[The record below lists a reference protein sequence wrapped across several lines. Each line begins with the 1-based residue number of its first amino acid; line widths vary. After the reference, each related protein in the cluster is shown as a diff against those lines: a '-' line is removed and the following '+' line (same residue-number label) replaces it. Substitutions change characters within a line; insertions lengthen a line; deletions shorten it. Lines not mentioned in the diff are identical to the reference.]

1 MTSKAA
7 TGNRVAKLSVVTLT
21 TAALVVVFGAWVISK
36 VRAEDGLENLEKRI
50 HHEYLLLQDMYS
62 MSASV
67 ISLFALQSLDQ
78 IDEEER
84 QKRILAEL
92 DKLEEIARL
101 QIDNVEVLNYSV
113 VSPYLGSFLHDV
125 GMAREFALMDPP
137 NFKPATGLIE
147 SCLLCHEHL
156 K

>member
-1 MTSKAA
+1 MTSR
-7 TGNRVAKLSVVTLT
+7 TSTRNRVRKYSVVTMA
-21 TAALVVVFGAWVISK
+21 TAALVVALGAWVS
-36 VRAEDGLENLEKRI
+36 AEDSLEIMEKRI

-67 ISLFALQSLDQ
+67 ISLFALEGLDH
-78 IDEEER
+78 IDEQDRLE
-84 QKRILAEL
+84 RILAEL

-113 VSPYLGSFLHDV
+113 VSPYIGSFLHDV

-137 NFKPATGLIE
+137 DFKPATGLIK

>member
-1 MTSKAA
+1 MIRKA
-7 TGNRVAKLSVVTLT
+7 TIGNRVRKLSVVTLT
-21 TAALVVVFGAWVISK
+21 TAALVVAFGAWVFK
-36 VRAEDGLENLEKRI
+36 VSAEDSLDIMAKRI

-67 ISLFALQSLDQ
+67 ISLFALASLDQ

-147 SCLLCHEHL
+147 SCLLCHENL